1 MVRVTEIADQS
12 HAFLQGAGF
21 SFASCYNTPM
31 PSERDNA
38 GENPYDAPEQSRF
51 PLWMLIVA
59 VIAALV
65 AIPVLIILAIDLRR
79 LFLD

>member
-1 MVRVTEIADQS
+1 
-12 HAFLQGAGF
+12 
-21 SFASCYNTPM
+21 M

-38 GENPYDAPEQSRF
+38 FEAFRDPPPEKQPQGTKF
-51 PLWMLIVA
+51 PLWLLIVA
-59 VIAALV
+59 VIAAMV